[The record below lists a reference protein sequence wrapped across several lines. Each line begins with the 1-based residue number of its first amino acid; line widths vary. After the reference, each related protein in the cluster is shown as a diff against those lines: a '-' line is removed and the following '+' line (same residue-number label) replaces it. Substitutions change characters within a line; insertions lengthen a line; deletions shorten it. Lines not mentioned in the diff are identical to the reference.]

1 MEFNE
6 PLNTMPRIGDMA
18 PDFSATTTQG
28 PLKFSEYNKGS
39 WVIFFSHPADF
50 TPVCTTE
57 LTLFAQ
63 EEENFKKMNTKL
75 LGLSIDSIHSH
86 IAWINNVKKK
96 HGSNHAFPVNC
107 GH

>member
-6 PLNTMPRIGDMA
+6 PLNTIPRIGDMA
-18 PDFSATTTQG
+18 PDFAATTTQG

-63 EEENFKKMNTKL
+63 EEENFKKIKYETARTK
-75 LGLSIDSIHSH
+75 H
-86 IAWINNVKKK
+86 
-96 HGSNHAFPVNC
+96 
-107 GH
+107 